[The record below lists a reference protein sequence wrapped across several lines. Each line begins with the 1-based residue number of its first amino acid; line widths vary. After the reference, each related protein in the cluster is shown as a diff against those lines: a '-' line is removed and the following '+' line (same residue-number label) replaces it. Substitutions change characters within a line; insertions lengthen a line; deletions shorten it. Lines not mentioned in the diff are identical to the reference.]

1 MTTTFDIL
9 FEPNQ
14 SCLMSF
20 KKYIQEIGIKILQ
33 FSTEGEEFLRVHFL
47 NPETNSIEY
56 LI

>member
-33 FSTEGEEFLRVHFL
+33 FSAEGEEFLRVHFL